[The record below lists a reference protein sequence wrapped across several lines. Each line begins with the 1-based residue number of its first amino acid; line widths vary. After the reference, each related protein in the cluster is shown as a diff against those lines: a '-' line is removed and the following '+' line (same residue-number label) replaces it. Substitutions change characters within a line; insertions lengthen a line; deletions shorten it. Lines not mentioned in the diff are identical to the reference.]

1 MNSVWKTALDRIHT
15 EEQLKERTRTYL
27 AQQLVRQQ
35 TRRLHNFCAPLSVRR
50 QFARS
55 AQFKCIIGELDR
67 FQLKKCLAAA

>member
-1 MNSVWKTALDRIHT
+1 MELDHD
-15 EEQLKERTRTYL
+15 LL
-27 AQQLVRQQ
+27 SRQQ